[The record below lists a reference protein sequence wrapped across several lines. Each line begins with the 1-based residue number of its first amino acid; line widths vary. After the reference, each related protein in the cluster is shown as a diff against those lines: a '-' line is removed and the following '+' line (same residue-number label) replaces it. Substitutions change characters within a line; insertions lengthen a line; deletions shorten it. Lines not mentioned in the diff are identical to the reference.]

1 MTLTTQ
7 YGTTRLDQLM
17 ELERELEAR
26 RRVYP
31 LWFKKWKITKDQAA
45 HRLNCLQAVID
56 DFRARHA
63 PDSEQGGLGI

>member
-1 MTLTTQ
+1 MISKTQ

-17 ELERELEAR
+17 ELERELEVR

-31 LWFKKWKITKDQAA
+31 LWFKKRKITKNEAA

-63 PDSEQGGLGI
+63 PDSKQGGLGI